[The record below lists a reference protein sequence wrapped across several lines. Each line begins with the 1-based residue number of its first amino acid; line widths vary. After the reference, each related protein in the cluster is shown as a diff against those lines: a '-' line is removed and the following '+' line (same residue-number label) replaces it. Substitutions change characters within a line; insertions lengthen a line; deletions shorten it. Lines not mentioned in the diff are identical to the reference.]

1 MNLYPNTQFDWL
13 IGSDLLDQLKTWQ
26 DASWLQ
32 TNARFS
38 VVSRAGYPIPSQTNA
53 FKIQGPFGMAIPN
66 IASHH
71 LRKALAQNVPAIQG
85 LDKAVMGYIREKGLY
100 QSKC

>member
-1 MNLYPNTQFDWL
+1 
-13 IGSDLLDQLKTWQ
+13 
-26 DASWLQ
+26 
-32 TNARFS
+32 
-38 VVSRAGYPIPSQTNA
+38 
-53 FKIQGPFGMAIPN
+53 MAIPN

-85 LDKAVMGYIREKGLY
+85 LDKAVGYIREKGLY

>member
-1 MNLYPNTQFDWL
+1 
-13 IGSDLLDQLKTWQ
+13 
-26 DASWLQ
+26 
-32 TNARFS
+32 
-38 VVSRAGYPIPSQTNA
+38 
-53 FKIQGPFGMAIPN
+53 MAIPN